1 MRLRTSAVVILLVAL
16 VQYSNAQGPTELPGV
31 SPTVLAL
38 AKAGVSQQLLVN
50 LDAVNVLSR
59 LQERSRSAN
68 RSSPTKEEGDSM
80 AREFSQIKSS
90 LFPGGKLGKNRV
102 VQDFSHLPTVLVEVP
117 DLESLVLLLKQPQ
130 VQSVHENQSVRLPG
144 A

>member
-1 MRLRTSAVVILLVAL
+1 MRLRTSAIVIFLVTLL
-16 VQYSNAQGPTELPGV
+16 QYSNAQDPTEFPGV

-50 LDAVNVLSR
+50 LNAAHVLSR
-59 LQERSRSAN
+59 LHERSRSAN
-68 RSSPTKEEGDSM
+68 SSFPTKEEGNSM

-90 LFPGGKLGKNRV
+90 LFPGGKLGKNRI
-102 VQDFSHLPTVLVEVP
+102 VQDFSHLPTVLVEIP
-117 DLESLVLLLKQPQ
+117 DLESLVLLIKQPQ